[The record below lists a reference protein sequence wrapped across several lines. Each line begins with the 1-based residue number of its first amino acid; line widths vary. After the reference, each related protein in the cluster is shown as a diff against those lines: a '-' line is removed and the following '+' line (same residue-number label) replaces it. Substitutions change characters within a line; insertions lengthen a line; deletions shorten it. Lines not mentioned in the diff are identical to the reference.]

1 MGYTVK
7 HTNTLIGLGVS
18 AISETPKAYRQN
30 TKNLSHYYKNPQE
43 TEISHLLSCEEIEA
57 KSKILQVMTQFL
69 VDAESLT
76 PTLLEMEKDGLL
88 THSNGILNVTEMG
101 KMFVRNIATEFDFH
115 RKNKQGKQFSQS
127 V

>member
-1 MGYTVK
+1 
-7 HTNTLIGLGVS
+7 
-18 AISETPKAYRQN
+18 
-30 TKNLSHYYKNPQE
+30 
-43 TEISHLLSCEEIEA
+43 
-57 KSKILQVMTQFL
+57 
-69 VDAESLT
+69 
-76 PTLLEMEKDGLL
+76 MEKDGLL